1 MKHHLCTK
9 LCYLFLDDRGKRILY
24 PAVVHFV
31 SGCDYC
37 CFSDHERLYIKNRS
51 VIAYMRSRLQLI
63 LFYDKRYNSCSGE
76 LITLFH
82 SGIAVPC
89 GYHHFT
95 KGVDLF
101 QLFAVHLKQSV
112 TVSNHLY
119 LAFLYS
125 GWMHFTHNI
134 VQNAGFC
141 GFTMTFDVG
150 LIAICATCAHTIKH
164 LCCLIFVHHGLI
176 IFPYIYGVFSDA
188 KQHRYILFCY
198 NMPLAKNRILFHIG
212 DNLCDIVAEHL
223 SDCLRC
229 LHKLHII
236 PHSKYYFCK

>member
-9 LCYLFLDDRGKRILY
+9 LCYLFLDNRGKRILY

-31 SGCDYC
+31 SGCDYR

-51 VIAYMRSRLQLI
+51 VIAYVRSRLQLI
-63 LFYDKRYNSCSGE
+63 LFYDKRYDSCSGE
-76 LITLFH
+76 LIPLFH
-82 SGIAVPC
+82 SGITVPRC
-89 GYHHFT
+89 YHHFT

-112 TVSNHLY
+112 TVGYNLY
-119 LAFLYS
+119 LALLHR
-125 GWMHFTHNI
+125 GWMHFTCGATK
-134 VQNAGFC
+134 NAGFC

-150 LIAICATCAHTIKH
+150 LIAICATCTHTIKH

-188 KQHRYILFCY
+188 K
-198 NMPLAKNRILFHIG
+198 
-212 DNLCDIVAEHL
+212 
-223 SDCLRC
+223 
-229 LHKLHII
+229 
-236 PHSKYYFCK
+236 